1 MAIARPEHTD
11 RLRSLLRQFPVVGL
25 IGPRQ
30 VGKTTL
36 ARTITSAWKGE
47 TTFFDLEDLGDRARL
62 ADPMLALRALR
73 GLVVIDEIHHVPQLF
88 GSLRV
93 LADRPRRPARFLV
106 LGSASP
112 ELLRQSAES
121 LAGRIAYHELTPFSL
136 LEVGAKNTER
146 LWRRGGFP
154 ASYIARSEKDSA
166 TWRKAFVRTFLE
178 RDIHS
183 FGLRL
188 PPATLE
194 RFWAMVAHYHAQTWN
209 GSELARAFGVSDAT
223 VRGYL
228 DTLTA
233 TFVIR
238 QLRPWS
244 ENVGKRQVRSPK
256 VFIADT
262 GLLHTLLGIADQTNL
277 ERHPKVGA
285 SWEGFAL
292 SQAVAALGAEPEECY
307 FWATHQ
313 GAELDLL
320 VVHGQRRLGFEFK
333 RSSAPAMTRSMH
345 IALADLHLE
354 SIDVIY
360 PGEHTFL
367 LAEKVRAV
375 ACADVVREIAPLA
388 RRPAHRGPK
397 GARMSIRRAP

>member
-1 MAIARPEHTD
+1 MPVARSGHLD

-36 ARTITSAWKGE
+36 AHMFASTVKGR
-47 TTFFDLEDLGDRARL
+47 TTFFDLEDPVDRARL
-62 ADPMLALRALR
+62 ADPMLALRELR
-73 GLVVIDEIHHVPQLF
+73 GLVVIDEIHHLPQF
-88 GSLRV
+88 FRSLRV
-93 LADRPRRPARFLV
+93 LADRPHRPARFLV

-112 ELLRQSAES
+112 ALLRQSSET

-136 LEVGAKNTER
+136 LEIGAKHLER

-154 ASYIARSEKDSA
+154 ASYVAHSERGSV
-166 TWRKAFVRTFLE
+166 TWRKSFVRTFLE
-178 RDIHS
+178 RDIPGL
-183 FGLRL
+183 GLRL
-188 PPATLE
+188 APTTLE
-194 RFWAMVAHYHAQTWN
+194 RFWAMLAQYHAQTWN

-244 ENVGKRQVRSPK
+244 ENIGKRQVRSPK

-262 GLLHTLLGIADQTNL
+262 GLLHTLLGISDQTDL

-292 SQAVAALGAEPEECY
+292 SQVVAALGVESDECY

-320 VVHGQRRLGFEFK
+320 VIHGQKRLGFEFK

-345 IALADLHLE
+345 VALADLRLD
-354 SIDVIY
+354 SIDIVHA
-360 PGEHTFL
+360 GEHTFQV
-367 LAEKVRAV
+367 APKVRAV
-375 ACADVVREIAPLA
+375 ACADVQEEIAPLERSA
-388 RRPAHRGPK
+388 SSRRKRPGN
-397 GARMSIRRAP
+397 GES

>member
-1 MAIARPEHTD
+1 MSIARLGHEG
-11 RLRSLLRQFPVVGL
+11 RLLALLRQFPVVGL

-36 ARTITSAWKGE
+36 AHMVTSAWKSG
-47 TTFFDLEDLGDRARL
+47 TTFFDLEDPVDRARL

-88 GSLRV
+88 RSLRV
-93 LADRPRRPARFLV
+93 LADRPHRPARFLV
-106 LGSASP
+106 LGSAAP
-112 ELLRQSAES
+112 DLLRQSAET

-136 LEVGAKNTER
+136 LEIGAKHLER

-154 ASYIARSEKDSA
+154 ASYTAHSEQNSV
-166 TWRKAFVRTFLE
+166 TWRKSFVRTFLE
-178 RDIHS
+178 RDIPS
-183 FGLRL
+183 LGLRL
-188 PPATLE
+188 PPTTLE
-194 RFWAMVAHYHAQTWN
+194 RFWAMLAQYHAQTWN

-228 DTLTA
+228 DTLTS

-244 ENVGKRQVRSPK
+244 ENIGKRQVRSPK
-256 VFIADT
+256 VFIADS
-262 GLLHTLLGIADQTNL
+262 GILHTLLGIPDQTDL

-292 SQAVAALGAEPEECY
+292 SQVVAALGAEPQECY

-320 VVHGQRRLGFEFK
+320 VIHGQRRLGFEFK
-333 RSSAPAMTRSMH
+333 RSSTPAMTRSMH
-345 IALADLHLE
+345 IALADLRLE
-354 SIDVIY
+354 SIDVIH
-360 PGEHTFL
+360 PGEHTFQ
-367 LAEKVRAV
+367 LAEKVRAT
-375 ACADVVREIAPLA
+375 ACADVEREIAPLSRKVA
-388 RRPAHRGPK
+388 RRPIG
-397 GARMSIRRAP
+397 RRKPG

>member
-1 MAIARPEHTD
+1 MHVARLGHTD
-11 RLRSLLRQFPVVGL
+11 RLCSLLRQFPVVGL

-36 ARTITSAWKGE
+36 ARMFASAAKSRS
-47 TTFFDLEDLGDRARL
+47 TFFDLEDPTDRARL

-93 LADRPRRPARFLV
+93 LADRPHRPARFLV

-112 ELLRQSAES
+112 DLLRQSSET

-136 LEVGAKNTER
+136 LEVGANHIER

-154 ASYIARSEKDSA
+154 ASYIAHSEKDSV
-166 TWRKAFVRTFLE
+166 TWRKSFVRTFLE
-178 RDIHS
+178 RDIPGL
-183 FGLRL
+183 GLRL
-188 PPATLE
+188 APTTLE
-194 RFWAMVAHYHAQTWN
+194 RFWAMLAQYHAQTWN

-244 ENVGKRQVRSPK
+244 ENIGKRQVRSPK

-262 GLLHTLLGIADQTNL
+262 GLLHTLLGIPDQTDL

-292 SQAVAALGAEPEECY
+292 SQVVAALGAESDECY

-320 VVHGQRRLGFEFK
+320 VVHGQRRLGYEFK
-333 RSSAPAMTRSMH
+333 RSSAPTMTRSMH
-345 IALADLHLE
+345 VALADLRLD
-354 SIDVIY
+354 SIDIVY
-360 PGEHTFL
+360 PGKHTFQVGQ
-367 LAEKVRAV
+367 KVRAV
-375 ACADVVREIAPLA
+375 ACADVKKEIAPLQRKA
-388 RRPAHRGPK
+388 PPKKRG
-397 GARMSIRRAP
+397 